1 MKWPIAAAAAL
12 AAVRISRITAG
23 HIVYYIQYE
32 TAIGL
37 PQLSRENLSVAQRC
51 NVYGNQKYCRGYDS
65 LRLLK

>member
-32 TAIGL
+32 TAIGP
-37 PQLSRENLSVAQRC
+37 PQLSRENLSVAQRFVMFMEIK
-51 NVYGNQKYCRGYDS
+51 NTVAVMIA
-65 LRLLK
+65 